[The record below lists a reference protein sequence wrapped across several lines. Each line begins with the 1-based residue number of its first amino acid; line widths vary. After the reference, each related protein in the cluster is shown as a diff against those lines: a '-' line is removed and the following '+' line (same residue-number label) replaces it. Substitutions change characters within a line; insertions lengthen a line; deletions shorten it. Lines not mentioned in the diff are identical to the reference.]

1 LSNDDDDDNLII
13 IIIITAK
20 RDVDNSFFKNL
31 FKDTRPITV
40 AARSQVWVYGRLL
53 AGFSGSNP
61 AWGMD
66 VCLL

>member
-1 LSNDDDDDNLII
+1 MMMMMIMII
-13 IIIITAK
+13 IKAK
-20 RDVDNSFFKNL
+20 QDVDNSFFFFNL
-31 FKDTRPITV
+31 CKDTRPITV

-53 AGFSGSNP
+53 AGISGSNP